1 MYVDAIEGLCV
12 NDISFI
18 GQVRQVRLTKENEVV
33 IRKQLFE
40 PKDLAFIG
48 RKI

>member
-1 MYVDAIEGLCV
+1 MYVDVSEGLFV
-12 NDISFI
+12 TDISFI
-18 GQVRQVRLTKENEVV
+18 GQARQARLTKENEGV

-40 PKDLAFIG
+40 PKDLGFIG